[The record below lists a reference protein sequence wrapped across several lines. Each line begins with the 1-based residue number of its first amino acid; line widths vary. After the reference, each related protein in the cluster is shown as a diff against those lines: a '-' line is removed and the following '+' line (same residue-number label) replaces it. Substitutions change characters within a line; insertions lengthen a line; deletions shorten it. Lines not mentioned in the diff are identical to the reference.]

1 MTVKDLIYK
10 LMLAHP
16 DAIVKIVESPEDNPG
31 DDILDVVDA
40 KTEVLLEYGKDE
52 ENAEH
57 TALNY

>member
-16 DAIVKIVESPEDNPG
+16 DAIVKVVESPEDNPG

-40 KTEVLLEYGKDE
+40 KTEVLLEYGKDCD
-52 ENAEH
+52 
-57 TALNY
+57 TQKK

>member
-1 MTVKDLIYK
+1 
-10 LMLAHP
+10 MLAHP
-16 DAIVKIVESPEDNPG
+16 DAIVKVVESPEDNPG